1 MDPVTLAVLLTVVG
15 VGATWAAWKWP
26 RHPKGPP
33 PGPLPPPPP
42 MAAKSLAGR
51 HLKVA
56 LDSVASYKSGDVK
69 VEKSQIVLSV
79 TNVGSAPVKVVTVG
93 LELAVQRFVA
103 WPVGDASP
111 SSPPIDLKPN
121 EALRIYFPYEET
133 EQALRDANEYGLVLL
148 FGFARDDFEEKT
160 RSQSMSLRLDKK

>member
-26 RHPKGPP
+26 RHPKGAP

-42 MAAKSLAGR
+42 IAPKSLAGR
-51 HLKVA
+51 HLKVT
-56 LDSVASYKSGDVK
+56 LDSVASYKSGGTK

-79 TNVGSAPVKVVTVG
+79 TNVGAAPVTVVTVG

-103 WPVGDASP
+103 WPEGDTSP
-111 SSPPIDLKPN
+111 SPPIELKPN
-121 EALRIYFPYEET
+121 ESLRIYFPHEET
-133 EQALRDANEYGLVLL
+133 EQALRDAKEYGLVLL
-148 FGFARDDFEEKT
+148 YGFARDDFDEKT
-160 RSQSMSLRLDKK
+160 RSQSMSL